1 MATAQ
6 AAQAAQ
12 APLATLA
19 AQAPLDLDNTTL
31 LALGATVL
39 CGTLAVAGAHAYV
52 SGRAQ
57 RQALADRLA
66 GGRGGGPTRSA
77 SGRVRRFTA
86 VDRRLRRTRL
96 GRAIHLRLTTTGL
109 DLTAG
114 EFATYVVMA
123 VVALWLIA
131 AATLAPFFGPIAGA
145 IGVWAAAIF
154 LNWQRQKRI
163 EAFINQLP
171 DVARL
176 LANATAA
183 GLALRTALA
192 MAAEELE
199 APAGEE
205 LARVADQLALGRSV
219 DDALG
224 ELAERLPSR
233 ELIVLVTTLVLS
245 NKAGGTVVS
254 SLRNLTQTL
263 EDRKETRREVRTM
276 LSEVNATAFTVP
288 LLGLGSLLLINS
300 SNDGALAR
308 VTGSPLGQLLVLI
321 SIGLYTVGF
330 FVIRRLGK
338 IEV

>member
-1 MATAQ
+1 MNDPA
-6 AAQAAQ
+6 
-12 APLATLA
+12 
-19 AQAPLDLDNTTL
+19 L

-39 CGTLAVAGAHAYV
+39 TGTLTVAGVHMYA

-57 RQALADRLA
+57 RQTLVDRLSGTA
-66 GGRGGGPTRSA
+66 TGPARTA
-77 SGRVRRFTA
+77 SGRVRRFTGI
-86 VDRRLRRTRL
+86 DRRVRRTRL
-96 GRAIHLRLTTTGL
+96 GRTVQLRLSATGL

-114 EFATYVVMA
+114 EFFTYVTAV

-131 AATLAPFFGPIAGA
+131 AATLAPFFGPLAA
-145 IGVWAAAIF
+145 LIGVWGAAIF

-205 LARVADQLALGRSV
+205 LARVADQLTLGRSV
-219 DDALG
+219 DDALD

-233 ELIVLVTTLVLS
+233 ELIVLVTTLVLA
-245 NKAGGTVVS
+245 NKAGGSVVN

-288 LLGLGSLLLINS
+288 LLGLGSLVLVNS
-300 SNDGALAR
+300 SNEGALAR
-308 VTGSPLGQLLVLI
+308 VTGSPLGQGLVLLAL
-321 SIGLYTVGF
+321 GLYTVGF

>member
-1 MATAQ
+1 MTDPA
-6 AAQAAQ
+6 
-12 APLATLA
+12 
-19 AQAPLDLDNTTL
+19 L

-39 CGTLAVAGAHAYV
+39 TGTLAVAGVHAYA

-57 RQALADRLA
+57 RQALVDRLSGDTA
-66 GGRGGGPTRSA
+66 GPLRTAG
-77 SGRVRRFTA
+77 GRVRRFTA
-86 VDRRLRRTRL
+86 IDRRLRRTRL
-96 GRAIHLRLTTTGL
+96 GRVVHLRLSSTGL

-114 EFATYVVMA
+114 EFVTYVTAV

-131 AATLAPFFGPIAGA
+131 ATTLAPFFGPIAA
-145 IGVWAAAIF
+145 LVGVWSAAVF

-205 LARVADQLALGRSV
+205 LARVADQLTLGRSV
-219 DDALG
+219 DDALN

-233 ELIVLVTTLVLS
+233 ELIVLVTTLVLA
-245 NKAGGTVVS
+245 NKAGGSVVN

-288 LLGLGSLLLINS
+288 LLGLGSLVLVNS
-300 SNDGALAR
+300 SNEGALAR
-308 VTGSPLGQLLVLI
+308 VTGSPIGQGLVLLAL
-321 SIGLYTVGF
+321 GLYTVGF

>member
-1 MATAQ
+1 MNNQ
-6 AAQAAQ
+6 A
-12 APLATLA
+12 
-19 AQAPLDLDNTTL
+19 L
-31 LALGATVL
+31 LALGGTVL
-39 CGTLAVAGAHAYV
+39 CGTLAVAGVHTYA

-57 RQALADRLA
+57 RQALVDRLS
-66 GGRGGGPTRSA
+66 GGGPLRTA
-77 SGRVRRFTA
+77 AGRARRFAA

-96 GRAIHLRLTTTGL
+96 GRTIQLRLSATGL

-114 EFATYVVMA
+114 EFFTYVAA
-123 VVALWLIA
+123 VVVGLWLIA
-131 AATLAPFFGPIAGA
+131 AAALAPFFGPIAGLA
-145 IGVWAAAIF
+145 GVWSAAIF

-176 LANATAA
+176 LANAAAA

-205 LARVADQLALGRSV
+205 LARVADQLTLGRSV

-233 ELIVLVTTLVLS
+233 ELVVLVTTLVLS
-245 NKAGGTVVS
+245 NKAGGSVVN

-288 LLGLGSLLLINS
+288 LLGVGSLLLINS
-300 SNDGALAR
+300 SNEGALAK
-308 VTGSPLGQLLVLI
+308 VTGSPLGQTLVLI
-321 SIGLYTVGF
+321 AMGLYTIGF

>member
-1 MATAQ
+1 MSER
-6 AAQAAQ
+6 
-12 APLATLA
+12 TLI
-19 AQAPLDLDNTTL
+19 
-31 LALGATVL
+31 ALGATL
-39 CGTLAVAGAHAYV
+39 LTCALAVAGLHAYA

-57 RQALADRLA
+57 RRALVDRLDGLSGA
-66 GGRGGGPTRSA
+66 GPYGAAG
-77 SGRVRRFTA
+77 GRVRRFA
-86 VDRRLRRTRL
+86 GLDRRLRRTRL
-96 GRAIHLRLTTTGL
+96 GRAIHLRLSATGL

-114 EFATYVVMA
+114 EFFTYVLAV

-131 AATLAPFFGPIAGA
+131 SAALAPFFGPIAGLVGA
-145 IGVWAAAIF
+145 WGAVIF

-163 EAFINQLP
+163 EAFISQLP

-183 GLALRTALA
+183 GLALRTSLA

-205 LARVADQLALGRSV
+205 LSMVADQLSLGRTI
-219 DDALG
+219 DDTLG

-233 ELIVLVTTLVLS
+233 ELVVLVTTLVLA
-245 NKAGGTVVS
+245 NKAGGSVVS

-263 EDRKETRREVRTM
+263 EDRKETRREIRTM
-276 LSEVNATAFTVP
+276 LAEVNATAFTVP

-300 SNDGALAR
+300 SNAGALAR
-308 VTGSPLGQLLVLI
+308 VTGSPVGQILILVSL
-321 SIGLYTVGF
+321 GLYGIGF

>member
-1 MATAQ
+1 MNNAV
-6 AAQAAQ
+6 
-12 APLATLA
+12 P
-19 AQAPLDLDNTTL
+19 
-31 LALGATVL
+31 LALGATML
-39 CGTLAVAGAHAYV
+39 CGTLAVAGVHMYA

-57 RQALADRLA
+57 RQALVDRLS
-66 GGRGGGPTRSA
+66 GGGPLRTTA
-77 SGRVRRFTA
+77 GRARRFAA

-96 GRAIHLRLTTTGL
+96 GRTIQLRLSATGL
-109 DLTAG
+109 DVTAG
-114 EFATYVVMA
+114 EYFTYVAAV

-131 AATLAPFFGPIAGA
+131 AAALAPFFGPIAGLV
-145 IGVWAAAIF
+145 GVWSAAIF

-176 LANATAA
+176 LANAAAA

-205 LARVADQLALGRSV
+205 LAHVADQLALGRTV

-233 ELIVLVTTLVLS
+233 ELVVLVTTLVLS
-245 NKAGGTVVS
+245 NKAGGTVVN

-300 SNDGALAR
+300 SNEGALAK
-308 VTGSPLGQLLVLI
+308 VTGSPLGQTLVLI
-321 SIGLYTVGF
+321 SMGLYTIGF
-330 FVIRRLGK
+330 FAIRRLGK